1 MALPDQFLRRR
12 STLAYFTKET
22 GNTAN
27 YEQPSSTDAIVTVD
41 PIDLNQALNFTDLN
55 EVGTRLLNMQSVLN
69 YGERTD
75 ASFQVISK
83 IADGAL
89 PLTTYTTTG
98 GSTVSTLAPAEH
110 FLLMQLM
117 GDYREYT
124 ANSVFNASTAP
135 TGART
140 FGSDIRNCVSYSF
153 KDVGTTFQ
161 IAQLV
166 NGHMLK
172 CAHGSILSGGSLNI
186 SREGAMTWE
195 LNSRSAQISYSG
207 SAAIDMTATAADN
220 VNNNLTL
227 AADTDG
233 ADLYATAG
241 NFVKVLYLDIP
252 SGIAADVFKPGDRFK
267 FVDGSPNPISGDDRE
282 DYDFNNSAYLEVF
295 AASKTSNDI
304 TIGPAGGAGTAFDL
318 ATNGTH
324 PETGK
329 AFQGLGLRDDTY
341 IVPVLAQPDMTSQ
354 PAEVIPQG
362 NALVYM
368 GARDA
373 TTAQLFN
380 DSNKFFCSD
389 FTMTIDKN
397 LGDPGVGELNG
408 SMYPA
413 PVYVAQDYSVSG
425 TMSMVIRPKDLYR
438 FKNSLE
444 DYDKS
449 IGVRIECPNS
459 LDGTAPYGGG
469 DKRYIYIVLRSVRIS
484 FEGSEMEG
492 AEGAS
497 LSWMLTKGGSSI
509 TSDSDL
515 MEIIYA

>member
-12 STLAYFTKET
+12 STLAYFTRET
-22 GNTAN
+22 GNAAN
-27 YEQPSSTDAIVTVD
+27 YEQPSATDAIVTVD

-89 PLTTYTTTG
+89 PLNTYTTTG
-98 GSTVSTLAPAEH
+98 GATVSELAPAEH

-117 GDYREYT
+117 GDYTEYT
-124 ANSVFNASTAP
+124 ANATYDPTLAP

-140 FGSDIRNCVSYSF
+140 FGSDVRNCVSYSF

-195 LNSRSAQISYSG
+195 MNSRSAQISYSG
-207 SAAIDMTATAADN
+207 SAAIDMAATAADTAF
-220 VNNNLTL
+220 NNLT
-227 AADTDG
+227 ATADTDG
-233 ADLYATAG
+233 VNLYNTG
-241 NFVKVLYLDIP
+241 HVKILYLDIP
-252 SGIAADVFKPGDRFK
+252 SGRSADVLKVGDRFK
-267 FVDGSPNPISGDDRE
+267 FVDGSPNPIAGDDRE
-282 DYDFNNSAYLEVF
+282 DFDFNNGGFLEVF
-295 AASKTSNDI
+295 AVSKTDNKV
-304 TIGPAGGAGTAFDL
+304 TIGYSGGGGTAFDL
-318 ATNGTH
+318 GTSGTH

-329 AFQGLGLRDDTY
+329 AVTGLGLRDDTY
-341 IVPVLAQPDMTSQ
+341 LVPVLAQPDLTAQ

-362 NALVYM
+362 NALVFM
-368 GARDA
+368 GERDA

-380 DSNKFFCSD
+380 DNNKFFCSD

-449 IGVRIECPNS
+449 IGIRIECPNY
-459 LDGTAPYGGG
+459 LAGGAPFGGNAN
-469 DKRYIYIVLRSVRIS
+469 RYIYIVLRSVRIS

-497 LSWMLTKGGSSI
+497 ISWMLTKGGSSI
-509 TSDSDL
+509 TSDSEL